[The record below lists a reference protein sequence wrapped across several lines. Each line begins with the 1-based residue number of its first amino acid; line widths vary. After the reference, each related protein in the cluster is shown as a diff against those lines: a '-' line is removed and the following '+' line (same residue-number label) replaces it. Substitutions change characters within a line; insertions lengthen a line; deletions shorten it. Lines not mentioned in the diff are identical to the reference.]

1 MQALQTLLRR
11 LPEPAKDAR
20 LNLPAVL
27 QQTVLTPAQKWGT
40 AAAVAH
46 TLRDPELLAAVL
58 ADAGSEVEPAVLRDA
73 LAAASLMAMN
83 NVYYRFRHLVGKP
96 AYAQKPPRLRMQR
109 LANPEAGANP
119 AAGKVDFE
127 LFALA
132 VSAVNACESCI
143 QAHEHAVREGGLS
156 EDHVHDAVRI
166 AAVLQAVAVG
176 RSIAPLEAV
185 SSSPERKDP

>member
-1 MQALQTLLRR
+1 MQALQTLLRG

-27 QQTVLTPAQKWGT
+27 QQTVLTKAQKWGT

-58 ADAGSEVEPAVLRDA
+58 ADAGPEVEPAVLRDA

-109 LANPEAGANP
+109 LANPEAGR
-119 AAGKVDFE
+119 VDFE

-143 QAHEHAVREGGLS
+143 QAHERAVLAGGLG

-176 RSIAPLEAV
+176 RGFAPLEAV
-185 SSSPERKDP
+185 SSNPERKDQ